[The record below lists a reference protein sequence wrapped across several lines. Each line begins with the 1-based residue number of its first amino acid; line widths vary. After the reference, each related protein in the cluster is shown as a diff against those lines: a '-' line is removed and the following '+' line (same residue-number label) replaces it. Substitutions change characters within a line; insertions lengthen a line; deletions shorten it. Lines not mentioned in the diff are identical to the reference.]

1 MTEQPEASGDSEASS
16 GGPLITATGV
26 SFQYGSAPPALSGVD
41 LEVAPGE
48 IVALLGPNGAGKST
62 LLQVLLGELVPT
74 AGSVS
79 SRVGTEARVGGVGY
93 AGEETA
99 HFDALTGLQNARFF
113 ARASGLASG
122 DAALAVSGLLR
133 DFGLEAEADK
143 AVSAYS
149 FGMKRKLL
157 LIEALAHAPR
167 LLLLDEPTTGLDAS
181 SRDALEEILRDRCRQ
196 GAGVV
201 LSSHDLAFL
210 DGLAD
215 RIVILHEGSV
225 VGAGRPADLLESLGT
240 ATRFEILLEHQVAE
254 LPAHFGEGVTLVD
267 DGEPL
272 VFEAARGQA
281 ALPELCA
288 ALVSGGASISG
299 VSVREPGL
307 PELFRRLT
315 GQEFSR

>member
-1 MTEQPEASGDSEASS
+1 MILDVRNIQTFYGESQALQGVTLQLEA
-16 GGPLITATGV
+16 
-26 SFQYGSAPPALSGVD
+26 
-41 LEVAPGE
+41 GE
-48 IVALLGPNGAGKST
+48 TVCILGRNGAGKST
-62 LLQVLLGELVPT
+62 LLQLLLGELVPT

-79 SRVGTEARVGGVGY
+79 SWVGSEARVGGVGY

-113 ARASGLASG
+113 ARASGLPRG
-122 DAALAVSGLLR
+122 DAALAVTGLLKA
-133 DFGLEAEADK
+133 FGLAAEADK

-157 LIEALAHAPR
+157 LTEALAHAPR
-167 LLLLDEPTTGLDAS
+167 LLLLDEPTTGLDAA

-215 RIVILHEGSV
+215 RIVILHEGAV

-240 ATRFEILLEHQVAE
+240 ATRFEILLEHDLPE
-254 LPAHFGEGVTLVD
+254 LPEYFGEGVTLVD
-267 DGEPL
+267 EGEPL

-281 ALPELCA
+281 ALPDLCA
-288 ALVSGGASISG
+288 ALDTSISG